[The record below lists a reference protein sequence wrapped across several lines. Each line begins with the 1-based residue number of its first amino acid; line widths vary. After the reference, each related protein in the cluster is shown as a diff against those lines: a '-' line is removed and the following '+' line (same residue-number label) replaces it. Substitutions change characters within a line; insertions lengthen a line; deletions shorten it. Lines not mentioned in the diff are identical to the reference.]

1 MRLFEENNKNIKLEL
16 KEVKEENGIITGVYV
31 KIQIILFR
39 GDEVC
44 QEY

>member
-31 KIQIILFR
+31 KI
-39 GDEVC
+39 
-44 QEY
+44 